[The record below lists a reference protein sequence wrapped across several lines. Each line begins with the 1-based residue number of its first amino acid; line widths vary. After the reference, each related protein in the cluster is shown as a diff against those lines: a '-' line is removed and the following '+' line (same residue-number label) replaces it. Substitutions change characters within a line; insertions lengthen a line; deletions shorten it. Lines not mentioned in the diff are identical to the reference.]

1 VNTKKEVSDR
11 ADDLLLRS
19 STHSTGILGAAID
32 HDESPRTMLGVD
44 VSMLTAGI
52 TGLLTMPWEKS
63 YSISKNNVHGRAAV

>member
-1 VNTKKEVSDR
+1 
-11 ADDLLLRS
+11 
-19 STHSTGILGAAID
+19 
-32 HDESPRTMLGVD
+32 MLGVD